1 MIVWL
6 ASYPKSGNTW
16 IRFFILSL
24 IFGNKSKINLE
35 NLKLI
40 TQFPKKS
47 QFVNLTNN
55 FQNFD
60 AISKNWISSQ
70 EKINSDNKIRFL
82 KTHNMMCCFDNYCF
96 TDINNTLGSIYIVR
110 DPRNVITS
118 LKNHFSFENYEQ
130 AKQFIF
136 NEKQAIKPTKYIKN
150 EDFLLETII
159 GSWQTHYKS
168 WKNIKKN
175 FLLIK
180 YENLINNTKTEFLKL
195 SNFLETIL
203 KTKFKEEQIDRAI
216 AESSFENMSAMEKL
230 KGFSESTNNKKT
242 GKKNIFFNLGP
253 KNDWKKILTKEVAA
267 EISLKFKSEMEE
279 LGYL

>member
-1 MIVWL
+1 
-6 ASYPKSGNTW
+6 
-16 IRFFILSL
+16 
-24 IFGNKSKINLE
+24 
-35 NLKLI
+35 
-40 TQFPKKS
+40 
-47 QFVNLTNN
+47 
-55 FQNFD
+55 
-60 AISKNWISSQ
+60 
-70 EKINSDNKIRFL
+70 
-82 KTHNMMCCFDNYCF
+82 MCCFDNYCF

-180 YENLINNTKTEFLKL
+180 YENLINNTKAEFLKL

-203 KTKFKEEQIDRAI
+203 KIKFKEEQIDRAI
-216 AESSFENMSAMEKL
+216 TESSFENMAAMEKL

-253 KNDWKKILTKEVAA
+253 KNDWKKILNKEVAA